1 MGADHNDIMS
11 MLLEA
16 DNEERMM
23 ILPVLQAQVGAD
35 ARNTLFA
42 YCIEYKQEAELV
54 PLIVVVTV
62 VGVCLCLLLVI
73 VVVCC
78 VRRYRRQR
86 ASSADDQQL
95 EEDYVELADQNQLY
109 VNTDEVRHYQHYQQR
124 TPGTA
129 AVPVVRSR
137 SRPQSIYPASSEQQ
151 PARNFTPVNQARHML
166 ARRQN
171 TFSMYP
177 PNS

>member
-1 MGADHNDIMS
+1 MS

-23 ILPVLQAQVGAD
+23 ILLVLQAQVGAD

-42 YCIEYKQEAELV
+42 YCIEYKQEAEPV
-54 PLIVVVTV
+54 PLILVVTV
-62 VGVCLCLLLVI
+62 IGVGLCLLLVI

-86 ASSADDQQL
+86 ESSADDQEH
-95 EEDYVELADQNQLY
+95 EEDSVELADQNELY
-109 VNTDEVRHYQHYQQR
+109 VNTDEIRHYQQYQQH

-129 AVPVVRSR
+129 ALPYIRSR
-137 SRPQSIYPASSEQQ
+137 SRPLSIYPASSGQQ
-151 PARNFTPVNQARHML
+151 PVSTFTPVNQARHML

>member
-1 MGADHNDIMS
+1 MSS

-16 DNEERMM
+16 NNEERMM

-62 VGVCLCLLLVI
+62 VGVGVCLLLLI

-86 ASSADDQQL
+86 ASSADDQQH
-95 EEDYVELADQNQLY
+95 EVELADQNELY
-109 VNTDEVRHYQHYQQR
+109 VNTAQYQHYQQD

-129 AVPVVRSR
+129 AVPVVRGR
-137 SRPQSIYPASSEQQ
+137 SRPVSIYPASSEQQ
-151 PARNFTPVNQARHML
+151 PVSIFTPVNQARHIML